1 MPGVP
6 YDQLWIHR
14 LMLLDLVRGD
24 VFREALKQVIHPE
37 SVVLDIGTGT
47 GILSL
52 FAAQAGARKVYAV
65 ERTSIVDLARK
76 IIQAN
81 GYEEKIELIQ
91 ADAQNLNL
99 PEMVD
104 VLVSEWLGPFGVD
117 ENFLPPVLEARDRWL
132 KPNGFLLPD
141 SVTAWMAPIW
151 DPKLDGELFFW
162 QTRPYG
168 FDLSLIGH
176 HTADEIRYRQEHIS
190 PASLLS
196 EPQVMWSNHVR
207 NCSVEEARGPF
218 RAKLTFHLNKPGQV
232 NGFAMWFSAGFPGE
246 QELSC
251 APGMPETHWARTVC
265 PLERVLFAE
274 PDTPLQVEFECLADE
289 TPGKTVSRWSV
300 WRGNELWEE
309 HNTQNALW

>member
-1 MPGVP
+1 
-6 YDQLWIHR
+6 
-14 LMLLDLVRGD
+14 MLRDLVRGD

-37 SVVLDIGTGT
+37 SVVLDIGAGT

-76 IIQAN
+76 IIQVN

-104 VLVSEWLGPFGVD
+104 VIVSEWLGPFGVD

-151 DPKLDGELFFW
+151 DPKLDGDLFFW

-168 FDLSLIGH
+168 FDFNLIGN
-176 HTADEIRYRQEHIS
+176 HTADEIRYKQDHIS
-190 PASLLS
+190 PDSLLS

-207 NCSVEEARGPF
+207 NCSVEESRGPF
-218 RAKLTFHLNKPGQV
+218 QAKLTFHLNKPGQV

-246 QELSC
+246 LELSC
-251 APGMPETHWARTVC
+251 APGMPETHWSRTVC

-274 PDTPLQVEFECLADE
+274 PNTPLQVEFECVAGE
-289 TPGKTVSRWSV
+289 TPGKTASRWSV
-300 WRGNELWEE
+300 WRDGFLWEN
-309 HNTQNALW
+309 HDTRNALW